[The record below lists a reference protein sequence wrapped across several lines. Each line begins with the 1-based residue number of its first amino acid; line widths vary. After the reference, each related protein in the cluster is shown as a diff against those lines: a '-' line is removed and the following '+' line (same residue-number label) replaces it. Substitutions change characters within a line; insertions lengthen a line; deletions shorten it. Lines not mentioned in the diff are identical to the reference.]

1 MFRMPWYIRGSCI
14 GTGVRFR
21 GISCED
27 VSFGCNLAVTQRR
40 ILFLLSCFLPPNAAG
55 MEVLLADDDDDD
67 GEEEE
72 AEDTLDDD
80 YGGPRTQPGMPPLL
94 PLPQQ
99 QRLLLAVP
107 AGDDVQRELGRSV
120 AEMALYKSVGTVKAA
135 TAVAEK
141 SKVDILQQLQLLRRQ
156 RRQPRRF
163 PGGI

>member
-72 AEDTLDDD
+72 AVAGECRHASAWGDLQL
-80 YGGPRTQPGMPPLL
+80 GQIH
-94 PLPQQ
+94 
-99 QRLLLAVP
+99 RLLA
-107 AGDDVQRELGRSV
+107 AG
-120 AEMALYKSVGTVKAA
+120 
-135 TAVAEK
+135 
-141 SKVDILQQLQLLRRQ
+141 
-156 RRQPRRF
+156 
-163 PGGI
+163 